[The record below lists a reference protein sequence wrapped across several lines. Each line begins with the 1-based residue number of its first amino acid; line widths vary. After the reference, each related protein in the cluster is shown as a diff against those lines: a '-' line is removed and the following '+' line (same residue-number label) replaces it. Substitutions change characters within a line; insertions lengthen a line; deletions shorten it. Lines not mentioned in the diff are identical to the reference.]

1 VAVAGIGVG
10 LAVTGGSHPSASLS
24 SGGTA
29 PTDAPTA
36 QASASASASGS
47 PAPWASES
55 CPNQLSSWR
64 GTGAG
69 GQVQA
74 VVTGVT
80 IMLQAATPLETDLA
94 HGTAPAASVTALRSA
109 DSSLGSATQAAG
121 RNVIPA
127 CITGAHQAEVAGLAA
142 LGSAVTGFQN
152 ALTAIGAGHDQAA
165 HGNIQTA
172 ITAMQTGSADMA
184 KAAVDVNRY
193 GAKQTGSRA

>member
-1 VAVAGIGVG
+1 
-10 LAVTGGSHPSASLS
+10 
-24 SGGTA
+24 
-29 PTDAPTA
+29 
-36 QASASASASGS
+36 
-47 PAPWASES
+47 
-55 CPNQLSSWR
+55 
-64 GTGAG
+64 
-69 GQVQA
+69 
-74 VVTGVT
+74 
-80 IMLQAATPLETDLA
+80 MLQAATPLETDLA

-152 ALTAIGAGHDQAA
+152 ALAAIGAGHDQAA

-184 KAAVDVNRY
+184 KATVDVNRY